1 MWKSKSNKFWSF
13 GMFLMAL
20 VLVAFSSSSKARKS
34 SFRIILFEAEMFT
47 VLKNESINRVPDK
60 IHAACGR
67 RGIPPLKTN
76 LSCYE
81 QLGHSTTSIS
91 LSHAVLPA
99 QINQASAYGIASPA
113 IHFSFQISRKY
124 FSDLTVGVR
133 RIFSKGGNFD
143 ILRIYFKI
151 FVWQRGWVK

>member
-34 SFRIILFEAEMFT
+34 WFRIILFEAEMFT

-76 LSCYE
+76 LSCYK
-81 QLGHSTTSIS
+81 QLGHSTTTIS

-99 QINQASAYGIASPA
+99 QINQASAYDIASPA
-113 IHFSFQISRKY
+113 IHFSFQISRKC
-124 FSDLTVGVR
+124 FWDLTVGVR
-133 RIFSKGGNFD
+133 RNFSNGGNFD
-143 ILRIYFKI
+143 ILCIIFKI